1 MNNLPEILVFTMKN
15 QRCFTKA
22 SRELPTNG
30 ILTIG
35 HMLHNGGDAIFFFGQ
50 CILEI
55 VICEIQQWD

>member
-1 MNNLPEILVFTMKN
+1 MKN

-35 HMLHNGGDAIFFFGQ
+35 HMLHNGGDAIFFFFAQ